1 MDKNKNLTV
10 KEAFALAVKNH
21 QLKNLDVAK
30 NLYNQVLEI
39 NPNHLQ
45 ALNNL
50 GAVFQELGEYH
61 KAKSY
66 FEKVIKINPAYANA
80 HNNLGVVFQEL
91 GENQRAKSYFE
102 KVIEIDPNYLE
113 AHYNLG
119 VSFKTL
125 REYQKAIDCYEKVIE
140 IDPNHLRTL
149 NNLGVIFQEL
159 GEYHKAKS
167 CFEKGIEISP
177 SNINLIYSLSFLLKA
192 IIFDHKVEAD
202 KDNLKKL
209 FLFLFRKN
217 NINHQNIASNAKLLL
232 FSDNEQNQLLG
243 AINSDSLLTNKI
255 LQSLI
260 KEELFHLMLQKSLI
274 TDKFLEKLLT
284 KLRYEMLF
292 ILDNSNKDNL
302 KEHFNFIISLAE
314 QSWFNEY
321 VYIQSEKEINKINK
335 LKYKIENNDK
345 INESE
350 IAILGTYIPLN
361 SSEIIINKLLDYKSS
376 NILFDDLINIQ
387 IKEPL
392 KELELVKSITSLD
405 VIDDAVSKK
414 VREQYEEN
422 PYPRWRFTYKYLSKN
437 FFVVLNEDIKP
448 NQIDHN
454 NKFNNSNVL
463 IAGCGTGSHSI
474 NAIKYKNTNI
484 LAVDLSLTSLAYAK
498 RKTEKLGYK
507 NIKYLHADILQLN
520 KLNRKFDIIECAGTL
535 HHMKDPIKGLKVLLD
550 ILEPHGFLRIGLYS
564 ETGRQH
570 VVKARELIKKRN
582 FRNTNENIKNFRQEI
597 INDIED
603 QSFKLFTQ
611 SQDFYSTSSVRDFL
625 FHVQEHRFTIPQ
637 ISKILKD
644 LDLEFLGFFFDDEHI
659 KRKFSKFFP
668 NDKENI
674 SLDNWH
680 QFEINNPN
688 IFSSMYQFWVK
699 KK

>member
-1 MDKNKNLTV
+1 MKNENLTIENKFTLALENHQKKNLTIAEKLY
-10 KEAFALAVKNH
+10 KEVLETRPNHLEAICYLGTLFVQAKKISLAKPLF
-21 QLKNLDVAK
+21 LKAV
-30 NLYNQVLEI
+30 EI
-39 NPNHLQ
+39 NPNNPNIN
-45 ALNNL
+45 NNL
-50 GAVFQELGEYH
+50 GNIFFELGEIQKSSKYFE
-61 KAKSY
+61 KAIQLQPNHADAYYNLGIIFNSLKKY
-66 FEKVIKINPAYANA
+66 QKAVNCFEKVIQIQPDNIKCY
-80 HNNLGVVFQEL
+80 NNLSSIFQDL
-91 GENQRAKSYFE
+91 GEYTKAISY
-102 KVIEIDPNYLE
+102 
-113 AHYNLG
+113 
-119 VSFKTL
+119 
-125 REYQKAIDCYEKVIE
+125 YQKAIK
-140 IDPNHLRTL
+140 IDSSNTTTINDLVELFRSIQL
-149 NNLGVIFQEL
+149 SNLTETNSSSIKE
-159 GEYHKAKS
+159 
-167 CFEKGIEISP
+167 
-177 SNINLIYSLSFLLKA
+177 
-192 IIFDHKVEAD
+192 
-202 KDNLKKL
+202 L

-603 QSFKLFTQ
+603 QSFKLITQ